1 MPLKKIL
8 VRPGVA
14 RENTRYLSENVGPT
28 GVNGSYAAGWYD
40 CDKIRFRSGSAEKLG
55 GWAPFSTEYYLGI
68 CRSLNNW
75 VTLTGNKLIG
85 VGTNL
90 KFYVNQG
97 GSYYDVTPLRSYTEA
112 PVSLNNPFDT
122 TSGSAIINVNDTAH
136 GLVTGDVA
144 TFSGAVAVGGI
155 PAETLN
161 TNHTVT
167 VVGVDDYTITVSINA
182 SSTVTGGGGASVS
195 ATYTKYNV
203 VLTNPFDTVSGSPI
217 VTVTD
222 ASGGFADGD
231 FVTFSGASAVGGL
244 TLNGEYQIN
253 ATTAG
258 QYSITASSNASS
270 TATGGGTVSAAYQ
283 VNIGPAI
290 VVPLTGWG
298 AGAWGTGPWGI
309 GGSSTDSLRIWS
321 QSNFGEDLVF
331 APRGGGLYYWDASAG
346 ITANRGVNVATLPG
360 ASDVPTKV
368 NITYVSDISRFVFCF
383 GCTDL
388 GSSVIDPMLIRWSDQ
403 ESVVDWTPLPTNQ
416 SGSLRLSQGSQIVSV
431 IQSRQELLVWTDAAL
446 YSLQYLGAPEG
457 WGATLVGENISI
469 AGQKSVSLASG
480 TTYWMG
486 IDKFYKYDG
495 RTQTLRCDLRQY
507 IFSDINTAQMEQV
520 ACGTNEGFNE
530 VWWFYCSRD
539 SVVLD
544 RYAIYNYLEDI
555 WYYGNMGRTAWLDSG
570 LQAGPVAATYVNN
583 LVSHEVGNDDNMNG
597 TPAAMESFITSAEF
611 DLDDGHKFSFVWR
624 MLPDVTFRGSDV
636 NSPSIVMSLLP
647 LKNSGSGYTTPA
659 SVGGSNSAS
668 VTRTVDLP
676 VEEFTGQVYTR
687 IRARQM
693 AMRIS
698 STALGVAWQL
708 GAPRIDVQKD
718 GSR

>member
-1 MPLKKIL
+1 MPLKRVLI
-8 VRPGVA
+8 RPGVA
-14 RENTRYLSENVGPT
+14 RESTRYMSENVGPT
-28 GVNGSYAAGWYD
+28 GINGSYAAGWYD

-55 GWAPFSTEYYLGI
+55 GWAPFSTSYYLGI

-75 VTLTGNKLIG
+75 VTLGGNKLIG

-97 GSYYDVTPLRSYTEA
+97 GSYYDITPLR
-112 PVSLNNPFDT
+112 DT
-122 TSGSAIINVNDTAH
+122 
-136 GLVTGDVA
+136 
-144 TFSGAVAVGGI
+144 
-155 PAETLN
+155 ETL
-161 TNHTVT
+161 T
-167 VVGVDDYTITVSINA
+167 D
-182 SSTVTGGGGASVS
+182 
-195 ATYTKYNV
+195 
-203 VLTNPFDTVSGSPI
+203 PFETTSGSPI
-217 VTVTD
+217 VEVTD
-222 ASGGFADGD
+222 AAGGYSDGD
-231 FVTFSGASAVGGL
+231 FVTFGGATAVGGL
-244 TLNGEYQIN
+244 TLNGEYQIS
-253 ATTAG
+253 AIGGTT
-258 QYSITASSNASS
+258 YTITAASNASS
-270 TATGGGTVSAAYQ
+270 SATGGGTVAAAYQ
-283 VNIGPAI
+283 VNIGPAV

-298 AGAWGTGPWGI
+298 AGAWGTGTWGV
-309 GGSSTDSLRIWS
+309 GSASTDSLRIWS
-321 QSNFGEDLVF
+321 QSNFGEDLIF
-331 APRGGGLYYWDASAG
+331 APRGGGLYYWDASSG
-346 ITANRGVNVATLPG
+346 VTANRGVNVTSLPG

-368 NITYVSDISRFVFCF
+368 NITYVSDISRFVFAF

-388 GSSVIDPMLIRWSDQ
+388 GSVVLDPMLIRWSDQ

-416 SGSLRLSQGSQIVSV
+416 AGSLRLSQGSEIVSV

-480 TTYWMG
+480 ITYWMG

-520 ACGTNEGFNE
+520 VCGTNEGFNE

-570 LQAGPVAATYVNN
+570 LQSGPIAATYVNN
-583 LVSHEVGNDDNMNG
+583 LVNHEVGNDDNMNG
-597 TPAAMESFITSAEF
+597 TPAPMAAFITSAEF

-624 MLPDVTFRGSDV
+624 MLPDVTFRGSDTV
-636 NSPSIVMSLLP
+636 NPSIVMSLLP
-647 LKNSGSGYTTPA
+647 LKNSGSGYTNPA
-659 SVGGSNSAS
+659 SVGLTNSAS

-676 VEEFTGQVYTR
+676 VEQFTGQVYTR

-693 AMRIS
+693 AMRVS
-698 STALGVAWQL
+698 SNALGVAWQL
-708 GAPRIDVQKD
+708 GAPRLDIRPD

>member
-1 MPLKKIL
+1 MPLKRVL
-8 VRPGVA
+8 LRPGVS
-14 RENTRYLSENVGPT
+14 RENTRYMSENVGPT
-28 GVNGSYAAGWYD
+28 GINGSYSAGWYD

-55 GWAPFSTEYYLGI
+55 GWVPFSTSYYLGI

-75 VTLTGNKLIG
+75 VTLGGNKLIG

-97 GSYYDVTPLRSYTEA
+97 GSYYDITPLR
-112 PVSLNNPFDT
+112 
-122 TSGSAIINVNDTAH
+122 
-136 GLVTGDVA
+136 A
-144 TFSGAVAVGGI
+144 T
-155 PAETLN
+155 ETL
-161 TNHTVT
+161 T
-167 VVGVDDYTITVSINA
+167 D
-182 SSTVTGGGGASVS
+182 
-195 ATYTKYNV
+195 
-203 VLTNPFDTVSGSPI
+203 PFETTSGSPI
-217 VTVTD
+217 VEVTD
-222 ASGGFADGD
+222 AAGGYSDGD
-231 FVTFSGASAVGGL
+231 FVTFSGATAVGGL
-244 TLNGEYQIN
+244 TLNGEYQIS
-253 ATTAG
+253 AIGGSTYT
-258 QYSITASSNASS
+258 ITASSNASS
-270 TATGGGTVSAAYQ
+270 SATGGGTVTAAYQ
-283 VNIGPAI
+283 VNIGPSV

-298 AGAWGTGPWGI
+298 AGAWGNGTWGV
-309 GGSSTDSLRIWS
+309 GSASTDSLRIWS

-331 APRGGGLYYWDASAG
+331 CPRGSGLYYWDASSG
-346 ITANRGVNVATLPG
+346 VTSNRGVNVTTLAG

-368 NITYVSDISRFVFCF
+368 NITYVSDISRFVFAF

-388 GSSVIDPMLIRWSDQ
+388 GSSVLDPMLIRWSDQ

-416 SGSLRLSQGSQIVSV
+416 AGSLRLSQGSEIMSV
-431 IQSRQELLVWTDAAL
+431 IQSRQEILVWTDAAL

-520 ACGTNEGFNE
+520 VCGTNEGFNE

-539 SVVLD
+539 SVVID

-570 LQAGPVAATYVNN
+570 LQAGPIAATYVNN
-583 LVSHEVGNDDNMNG
+583 IVSHEVGNDDNMNG
-597 TPAAMESFITSAEF
+597 TPAPMEAFITSAEF
-611 DLDDGHKFSFVWR
+611 DLDDGHKFAFVWR

-647 LKNSGSGYTTPA
+647 LKNSGSGYTNPA
-659 SVGGSNSAS
+659 SVGLTNSAS

-676 VEEFTGQVYTR
+676 VEQFTGQVYTR

-693 AMRIS
+693 AMKIS
-698 STALGVAWQL
+698 STGLGVAWQL
-708 GAPRIDVQKD
+708 GAPRLDIRPD
-718 GSR
+718 GAR

>member
-55 GWAPFSTEYYLGI
+55 GWEPFSSSYYLGI

-75 VTLTGNKLIG
+75 VTLGGNELIG

-97 GSYYDVTPLRSYTEA
+97 GSYYDITPLRDTE
-112 PVSLNNPFDT
+112 T
-122 TSGSAIINVNDTAH
+122 
-136 GLVTGDVA
+136 
-144 TFSGAVAVGGI
+144 
-155 PAETLN
+155 
-161 TNHTVT
+161 
-167 VVGVDDYTITVSINA
+167 
-182 SSTVTGGGGASVS
+182 
-195 ATYTKYNV
+195 
-203 VLTNPFDTVSGSPI
+203 LTNPFETTSGSPI
-217 VTVTD
+217 VVVTD
-222 ASGGFADGD
+222 AAGGYTDGD
-231 FVTFSGASAVGGL
+231 FVTFSGATAVGGL
-244 TLNGEYQIN
+244 TLNGEYQI
-253 ATTAG
+253 TTNTSG
-258 QYSITASSNASS
+258 EYSITAASNASS
-270 TATGGGTVSAAYQ
+270 TAVGGGTVTAAYQ
-283 VNIGPAI
+283 VNIGPAV

-298 AGAWGTGPWGI
+298 AGAWGTGAWGI
-309 GGSSTDSLRIWS
+309 GSSSNDSLRIWS

-346 ITANRGVNVATLPG
+346 VASNRGVNVTSMAG

-388 GSSVIDPMLIRWSDQ
+388 SSVVLDPMLIRWSDQ
-403 ESVVDWTPLPTNQ
+403 ESVVDWTPSALNQ
-416 SGSLRLSQGSQIVSV
+416 AGSLRLSQGSEIVSV
-431 IQSRQELLVWTDAAL
+431 IQSRQELLVWTDAAM

-480 TTYWMG
+480 ITYWMG

-495 RTQTLRCDLRQY
+495 RTQTMRCDLRQY

-520 ACGTNEGFNE
+520 VCGTNEGFNE
-530 VWWFYCSRD
+530 VWWFYCSAN

-544 RYAIYNYLEDI
+544 RYVIYNYLEDI

-570 LQAGPVAATYVNN
+570 LQAGPIAATYVNN
-583 LVSHEVGNDDNMNG
+583 LVSHEVGNDDNLNG
-597 TPAAMESFITSAEF
+597 TPVAMESFITSAEF

-624 MLPDVTFRGSDV
+624 MLPDVTFRGS
-636 NSPSIVMSLLP
+636 NAANPSIVMSLLP

-659 SVGGSNSAS
+659 SVGLTNSAS

-676 VEEFTGQVYTR
+676 VEQFTGQVYTR

-698 STALGVAWQL
+698 SSALGVAWQL
-708 GAPRIDVQKD
+708 GAPRLDIRPD
-718 GSR
+718 GAR

>member
-55 GWAPFSTEYYLGI
+55 GWTPFSTSTYLGV

-75 VTLTGNKLIG
+75 VTLSGRKLIG

-97 GSYYDVTPLRSYTEA
+97 GTYYDITPLR
-112 PVSLNNPFDT
+112 
-122 TSGSAIINVNDTAH
+122 
-136 GLVTGDVA
+136 VTR
-144 TFSGAVAVGGI
+144 T
-155 PAETLN
+155 
-161 TNHTVT
+161 
-167 VVGVDDYTITVSINA
+167 
-182 SSTVTGGGGASVS
+182 
-195 ATYTKYNV
+195 
-203 VLTNPFDTVSGSPI
+203 LTNPFETTNGSPI
-217 VTVTD
+217 VVVND
-222 ASGGFADGD
+222 AAGGYITGD
-231 FVTFSGASAVGGL
+231 FVTFSGATAVGGL
-244 TLNGEYQIN
+244 TLNGQFQITFDTAGEYTITAPSN
-253 ATTAG
+253 AT
-258 QYSITASSNASS
+258 S
-270 TATGGGTVSAAYQ
+270 TATGGGTVTAAYQ
-283 VNIGPAI
+283 INIGPAI
-290 VVPLTGWG
+290 ATPLTGWG
-298 AGAWGTGPWGI
+298 SGTWGSGAWGV
-309 GGSSTDSLRIWS
+309 GSSTTESLRIWS

-346 ITANRGVNVATLPG
+346 VTSNRGVNVASLPG
-360 ASDVPTKV
+360 ASGVPTKV
-368 NITYVSDISRFVFCF
+368 NITFVSDISRFVFCF
-383 GCTDL
+383 GCTDI
-388 GSSVIDPMLIRWSDQ
+388 GSSVLDPMLIRWSDQ
-403 ESVVDWTPLPTNQ
+403 ESVVDWTPAPTNQ
-416 SGSLRLSQGSQIVSV
+416 AGSIRLSQGSEIVSV
-431 IQSRQELLVWTDAAL
+431 LQSRQELLVWTDAAM

-469 AGQKSVSLASG
+469 AGQKAVSLASG
-480 TTYWMG
+480 VTYWMG
-486 IDKFYKYDG
+486 VDKFYKYDG

-507 IFSDINTAQMEQV
+507 IFSDINTEQLEQV
-520 ACGTNEGFNE
+520 TCGTNEGFNE
-530 VWWFYCSRD
+530 VWWFYCSRG
-539 SVVLD
+539 SLVLD

-583 LVSHEVGNDDNMNG
+583 LVNHEVGNDDNMTG
-597 TPAAMESFITSAEF
+597 TPVPMESFITSAEF

-624 MLPDVTFRGSDV
+624 MLPDVTFR
-636 NSPSIVMSLLP
+636 NSNAANPSIVMSLLP
-647 LKNSGSGYTTPA
+647 LKNSGSGYTNPA
-659 SVGGSNSAS
+659 SVGLTNTAT

-676 VEEFTGQVYTR
+676 VEQFTGQVYTR

-698 STALGVAWQL
+698 STGLGVAWQL
-708 GAPRIDVQKD
+708 GAPRLDVRQD